1 MVNETKINFAKLK
14 QKLNSLKDKSM
25 NLNVDIEVENNTRVE
40 L

>member
-14 QKLNSLKDKSM
+14 QKLNCLKDKSM
-25 NLNVDIEVENNTRVE
+25 NLNVDIEIENNTRVE